1 MCAGRLHA
9 APVGLVAIL
18 IAAAGRVS
26 GYDVVEVTNSGG
38 VRGRIA
44 FEGTPPAAV
53 KTAIERDAK
62 VCGTHVEEAAVQV
75 GNDGGLAH
83 VAVWLTDIESGAAPD
98 PAATPKLDNIH
109 CRFVPHVQT
118 LAVGQTLLIR
128 NSDPILHN
136 THSYVLEGAGN
147 LFNLALPTQGKEIR
161 KPIKKTG
168 IHQVKCDAGH
178 TWMNAYF
185 LVFDHPYHAVTD
197 AAGRFV
203 LNGIPAGTYTLRAWH
218 ETLGTRDVQVK
229 VAAEDTAD
237 IPVILFATT
246 ASPGR

>member
-1 MCAGRLHA
+1 MHGIKSRHPEAMA
-9 APVGLVAIL
+9 L
-18 IAAAGRVS
+18 IAFLMVEVAAAYEVVGVADPGGLRGRV
-26 GYDVVEVTNSGG
+26 V
-38 VRGRIA
+38 
-44 FEGTPPAAV
+44 FEGTPPAPV
-53 KTAIERDAK
+53 KTAIERDTK
-62 VCGTHVEEAAVQV
+62 VCGAHVEEAAVQV
-75 GNDGGLAH
+75 AKDGGLAH
-83 VAVWLTDIESGAAPD
+83 VALWLTDIESGSAPD
-98 PAATPKLDNIH
+98 LATTPKLDNIH
-109 CRFVPHVQT
+109 CRFEPHVQT
-118 LAVGQTLLIR
+118 LTVGQTLLIR

-197 AAGRFV
+197 AAGTFE

-218 ETLGTRDVQVK
+218 ESLGTRDVQVT
-229 VAAEDTAD
+229 VAAGSATGV
-237 IPVILFATT
+237 PVIEFA
-246 ASPGR
+246 AQPSR